1 MYTHTPNTH
10 KYIHS
15 YTHIHTHTT
24 HTYTHMHIHAH
35 TYIHIHAHT
44 YTYMHAHT
52 FIYTYIHTY
61 INIHTY
67 NTHTRQHTHTYIAMV
82 KQKTSAHH
90 RFGDGQTG
98 NFCFAIVMVDG
109 LFKNPHTAEALF
121 SHLCLELRVTGW
133 QMFIVKQVIEIHT
146 MY

>member
-1 MYTHTPNTH
+1 
-10 KYIHS
+10 
-15 YTHIHTHTT
+15 
-24 HTYTHMHIHAH
+24 
-35 TYIHIHAHT
+35 
-44 YTYMHAHT
+44 
-52 FIYTYIHTY
+52 
-61 INIHTY
+61 
-67 NTHTRQHTHTYIAMV
+67 MV

-109 LFKNPHTAEALF
+109 LFKNPHTAEALCAHFNFSTMKYF